1 MNQELIV
8 KSTDSRYQ
16 VIVID
21 GDKITCY
28 KAKVLI
34 EIDKLHSTYQPVSEN
49 LFFTKGKQIGHE
61 LTIVAKDLTKGIQ
74 QLNSSVNMRV
84 VNHPKD
90 DEDTILTLNKN
101 QTKSSK
107 PSSAPKLTKAQREAL
122 ILDLIDGMRNK
133 DVMKKY
139 NINASTIHYY
149 KKNQVAKLMKN

>member
-34 EIDKLHSTYQPVSEN
+34 EIDKLNQPVSEN
-49 LFFTKGKQIGHE
+49 LFFTKGEQIGHE
-61 LTIVAKDLTKGIQ
+61 LTIVAKNLTTGIQ
-74 QLNSSVNMRV
+74 RLNSSVNMRV
-84 VNHPKD
+84 VNHP
-90 DEDTILTLNKN
+90 NN
-101 QTKSSK
+101 TKPFK
-107 PSSAPKLTKAQREAL
+107 CSSAPKLTKAQRENL